1 MKVQVKLDKLALFTS
16 HRSEV
21 LYPYWDIPNFKFR
34 GYFDPAKN
42 EEDDQTL
49 TKYEKV
55 VMYENMRNGNSLLIC
70 NQRKKKC
77 YNASPL
83 YLIFYTS
90 YFHTISYQ
98 GVKAVEKF
106 FEQYC
111 STRLR
116 LSQIHLALDII
127 SATEIDHYEEVIRSI
142 KPGKKPKADL
152 EKEYKTGIYFGS
164 SKSSNYLHVY
174 DKAQQMWDVYGL
186 RIEGDVVRIE
196 LRLRIPQLNN
206 FIQYTGDLAVCD
218 WSFVYPKY
226 YSFHQP
232 TNRLKRKLKL
242 HGIDWSRP
250 IWELRDIMEERF
262 GITPSNFYRDYLMDH
277 PSFSDLVRDALSNYR
292 WCRKYKQFQ
301 S

>member
-1 MKVQVKLDKLALFTS
+1 MRVKVKLDKLALFTP

-21 LYPYWDIPNFKFR
+21 LYPYQDVPNFRFR
-34 GYFDPAKN
+34 GYFNPDKLADYDP
-42 EEDDQTL
+42 TV

-55 VMYENMRNGNSLLIC
+55 VMFENMRNGNSLLIC
-70 NQRKKKC
+70 NQRKRKC
-77 YNASPL
+77 HNASPL

-98 GVKAVEKF
+98 DVLAVEKF
-106 FEQYC
+106 FEQHC
-111 STRLR
+111 SARLR

-127 SATEIDHYEEVIRSI
+127 SETEIDLYGKVIRAI
-142 KPGKKPKADL
+142 KPGKKHKTDL
-152 EKEYKTGIYFGS
+152 EEEYKTSIYFGS

-196 LRLRIPQLNN
+196 LRLRIPQLKN
-206 FIQYTGDLAVCD
+206 FIQYTEDLAVWD
-218 WSFVYPKY
+218 WSYVYPKY

-232 TNRLKRKLKL
+232 TNTLKRRLRSISL
-242 HGIDWSRP
+242 DWSRP
-250 IWELRDIMEERF
+250 IWELRDIMEEEF
-262 GITPSNFYRDYLMDH
+262 DVWPSNFYRDCLMDH
-277 PSFSDLVRDALSNYR
+277 PLFSAPVQKALSDYR
-292 WCRKYKQFQ
+292 WCRNHKQYQ